1 MRKTVLAAVGIACG
15 FGFAPSY
22 AQNLQMV
29 EPPPAQARVETP
41 SRGLSMA
48 QVQARF
54 GEPAKRYPAVGDP
67 PITRWVYP
75 AFVVYFEHNL
85 VVHAVA
91 QRMVSTPR

>member
-1 MRKTVLAAVGIACG
+1 
-15 FGFAPSY
+15 
-22 AQNLQMV
+22 
-29 EPPPAQARVETP
+29 
-41 SRGLSMA
+41 MA

-54 GEPAKRYPAVGDP
+54 GEPAERYPAVGDP